1 MSDVVQNPLPFS
13 WKQKEMG
20 MPPLPAPSW
29 EATGSNSRHLS
40 KVNLMQQRPNL
51 RA

>member
-1 MSDVVQNPLPFS
+1 MSDIIQNPVPVN

-20 MPPLPAPSW
+20 MPPPTPSW

-40 KVNLMQQRPNL
+40 KVNLMHQRPNL
-51 RA
+51 